1 MRQPCVLRELGWDPG
16 LCLCRPFPEGA
27 GTSASPRPTALMGE
41 DAWLCVLSTPQPGIW
56 DPEEKIKK
64 GALAADLE
72 NAEGPVLQRQAFCQA
87 RGSLTAAP
95 LKMSREVT
103 GLTL

>member
-1 MRQPCVLRELGWDPG
+1 
-16 LCLCRPFPEGA
+16 
-27 GTSASPRPTALMGE
+27 MGE

-72 NAEGPVLQRQAFCQA
+72 NAEGPVLQRRAFCQA
-87 RGSLTAAP
+87 RGSRTAAP